1 MSNYERNNTM
11 VACIVA
17 VIVIGAVA
25 VGALAWFGTTN
36 WNWTGTDWQDTSEF
50 SFEREPTTMP
60 DLTTVNISID
70 AGALRVVFVED
81 SALLYRI
88 DMEVPNNTIEQYG
101 SPTVEYAS
109 GVVSLDYQAAAVN
122 VTLGAGS
129 NYTLDL
135 NVAAGGC
142 QVIINE
148 YAHIGDVDIVATT
161 GGIDLTL
168 SDDAT
173 LYGDDVSFT
182 TETTTRGIQLNIDLP
197 TSVGGRF
204 TASTSLGG
212 VDITA
217 NGWTEV
223 GTNAYETSD
232 YDTASQTLTI
242 SASATMGGVDATL
255 S

>member
-17 VIVIGAVA
+17 VIVIGAIA
-25 VGALAWFGTTN
+25 VGALAWLGTTT
-36 WNWTGTDWQDTSEF
+36 WNWHGTSWQDTTEF
-50 SFEREPTTMP
+50 SFEREPTIMP
-60 DLTTVNISID
+60 ELTTVNITID
-70 AGALRVVFVED
+70 AGAVRVIFVEESD
-81 SALLYRI
+81 LLYRI
-88 DMEVPNNTIEQYG
+88 SMEVPNTTLEQHG
-101 SPTVEYAS
+101 SPTVDYAS

-122 VTLGAGS
+122 VTLGTGS

-168 SDDAT
+168 SDDAS
-173 LYGDDVSFT
+173 LYGDDVNFV
-182 TETTTRGIQLNIDLP
+182 TETTTGGIQLNIGLP
-197 TSVGGRF
+197 NSVGGRF
-204 TASTSLGG
+204 IASTTIGG

-217 NGWTEV
+217 NGWNEV
-223 GTNAYETSD
+223 GDNTYETPD
-232 YDTASQTLTI
+232 YDTASKTLTI
-242 SASATMGGVDATL
+242 SASATTGGVDATL